1 MRGLIIAAFCL
12 IILLPAGGAEGRL
25 YPEGNVFPIGG
36 YSPDPERDKAAG
48 FTIAGPSYGRQD
60 ADERLAK
67 CEAIGLPFIYPVG
80 LKKVDL
86 RTADGGTQAVEIEAI
101 QRDIREQV
109 ARVAGSKAIYAWY
122 LTPEE
127 LRYWRANEMEYL
139 RTASAAIREADPLE
153 RPVWM
158 YEPGHR
164 DRASLEQTFPYQG
177 LAGKGMY
184 VEYAGYGNQR
194 GWLRWAYAQQREA
207 VQAMKSRMVSFAV
220 LEMFRNA
227 PDLIGIRDSV
237 RHDCYA
243 SLLEGAE
250 GIMVFSFTRRSGFH
264 NRTAFYEAYAE
275 VARELTQG
283 RKLGSV
289 FLRGEEVEGPD
300 FEIVSGPKE
309 VRFEVGPKA
318 ERLEVKLPSLRWK
331 TLLWEEQRYF
341 FVVNSAAEPVT
352 IRWQTDVV
360 GEPLWT
366 AQPKISSKGMLTL
379 EPWQVAGFIRGRN
392 E

>member
-1 MRGLIIAAFCL
+1 MRGLIIGALCL
-12 IILLPAGGAEGRL
+12 VTLLPVSGAEERL
-25 YPEGNVFPIGG
+25 YPEGDVFPMGG

-67 CEAIGLPFIYPVG
+67 CEAAGLPFIYPVG
-80 LKKVDL
+80 LKKADL
-86 RTADGGTQAVEIEAI
+86 RTTDGEAQSVDIAAI
-101 QRDIREQV
+101 QRDIRKQV
-109 ARVAGSKAIYAWY
+109 ARVAESKAIYAWY

-139 RTASAAIREADPLE
+139 RAASAAIREADPLG

-164 DRASLEQTFPYQG
+164 DLASLEQTFPYQG

-227 PDLIGIRDSV
+227 PGLIGIRDAV

-250 GIMVFSFTRRSGFH
+250 GIMVFSFTRRSSFH
-264 NRTAFYEAYAE
+264 DRAAFYEAYAE
-275 VARELTQG
+275 VAKELTQG
-283 RKLGSV
+283 RKLGTV
-289 FLRGEEVEGPD
+289 FLRGKEVEGPG
-300 FEIVSGPKE
+300 FEVVSGAKE

-331 TLLWEEQRYF
+331 TLLWQGQQYL

-352 IRWQTDVV
+352 IRWLTNTM

-366 AQPKISSKGMLTL
+366 AQPKISSEGMLTL
-379 EPWQVAGFIRGRN
+379 EPWQVAGFISGRN